1 MIVAMAG
8 MRVMKAAVDEKIDM
22 IAMRHGLV
30 AAPRPMRMARFV
42 TGMSVLRSAMVRVD
56 GVYFDHMFIHMIVM
70 RMVEMT
76 IMQIIDVV
84 AMANRNMAA
93 SRSVLMRMIGM
104 SGVVVF
110 GHRLPFPFPFPF
122 PLSKWR
128 IESKL
133 GAAASPA

>member
-8 MRVMKAAVDEKIDM
+8 MRMMKTALDEKIDM

-42 TGMSVLRSAMVRVD
+42 TGMCVFRSAMVRVD
-56 GVYFDHMFIHMIVM
+56 GAYFDDMFIHMIVM

-84 AMANRNMAA
+84 AMANRNMATP
-93 SRSVLMRMIGM
+93 RSVLMRMIGM
-104 SGVVVF
+104 SGVVVL
-110 GHRLPFPFPFPF
+110 GHRLPF